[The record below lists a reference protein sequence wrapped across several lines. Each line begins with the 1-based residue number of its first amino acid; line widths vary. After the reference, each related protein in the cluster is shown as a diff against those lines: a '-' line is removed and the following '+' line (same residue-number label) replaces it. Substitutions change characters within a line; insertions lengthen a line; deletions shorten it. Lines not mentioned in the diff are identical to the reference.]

1 MALVELREPIEFR
14 DNAIPICL
22 PEETDGD
29 FLGNDATV
37 IGWGRLAEFGESS
50 KTLQKVNVKIISNKV
65 CEYMYDPIEV
75 TKQMLCAGTP
85 KGGRDACQ
93 GDSGGSLS
101 VNVSIIII
109 KVYS

>member
-1 MALVELREPIEFR
+1 MGKE
-14 DNAIPICL
+14 
-22 PEETDGD
+22 
-29 FLGNDATV
+29 ATV

-50 KTLQKVNVKIISNKV
+50 KTLQKVDVNIISNKV

-75 TKQMLCAGTP
+75 TPKMLCAGTP

-101 VNVSIIII
+101 IHVSIIILQGTVRWYHSLPRP
-109 KVYS
+109 KVPKLKVPFLILEGDS